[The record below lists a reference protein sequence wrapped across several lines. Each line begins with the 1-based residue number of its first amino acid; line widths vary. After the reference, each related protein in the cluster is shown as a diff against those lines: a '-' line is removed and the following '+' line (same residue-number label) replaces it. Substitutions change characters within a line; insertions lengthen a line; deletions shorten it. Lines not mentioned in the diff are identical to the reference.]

1 MARFVAAWLWICA
14 WQDPTGRACFVF
26 IHILNFRPVIQFM
39 LHYSN
44 STLNLTGTFPPQMRY
59 FRHIVS
65 KHECL
70 LFVHMCSLESF
81 LFPKSLVRSVRRH
94 MLQLF
99 CCCYF
104 RIGADSYSLRSAL
117 QPPGLI
123 VSQTFQSSTF
133 SYVLVDSLVSFFSAC
148 LNSNSLV

>member
-39 LHYSN
+39 LHHSN
-44 STLNLTGTFPPQMRY
+44 STLNLTGTFPPKCAILGTLCQNMNV
-59 FRHIVS
+59 FS
-65 KHECL
+65 
-70 LFVHMCSLESF
+70 FVHMCSLESF

-123 VSQTFQSSTF
+123 VSHTFQSSTF

>member
-1 MARFVAAWLWICA
+1 MARFVAAWPWICA

-39 LHYSN
+39 LHHSN

-70 LFVHMCSLESF
+70 LFCAYVLTGIISFSQKPGAVSSLSYAAA
-81 LFPKSLVRSVRRH
+81 LL
-94 MLQLF
+94 LL
-99 CCCYF
+99 YF

-133 SYVLVDSLVSFFSAC
+133 SYVLVDSLVSFFTAC